1 MLAGTMFESGSIV
14 DFSWFLFVIQ
24 QVSVPVATMI
34 ALILLAVPFED
45 VAARSRVAEIVGV
58 LLAYACPPIIG
69 WALGRVARKIGPTF
83 RESGRGIWVAP
94 VTLFV
99 LVLAVSIFSDWRRAL
114 REMFMFTNEQPESG
128 LAVVL
133 LTFPAVACCFY
144 SIGIGR
150 RSTPEAS

>member
-1 MLAGTMFESGSIV
+1 MFESSSV
-14 DFSWFLFVIQ
+14 ADFSWFLFVLQ
-24 QVSVPVATMI
+24 QVLVPVATMI

-45 VAARSRVAEIVGV
+45 VAARSRFAEVTGV
-58 LLAYACPPIIG
+58 LLAYACPPVVG
-69 WALGRVARKIGPTF
+69 WTLGRVARKIGPTF

-99 LVLAVSIFSDWRRAL
+99 LVLVVSIFSDWRRAF
-114 REMFMFTNEQPESG
+114 REMFMFTNDQPESG

-133 LTFPAVACCFY
+133 LTFPTVACCFY

-150 RSTPEAS
+150 RSAPEAS